1 MQPLARGWG
10 RLKGWWA
17 VRRLPELYCQQR
29 RLYGNLSQRD
39 EWLNRLPKHF
49 ASCGWVARLGSEW
62 DDADMEVLGPGPHTL
77 RLYSVYEEDLEHGQ
91 HYVRFRIEP
100 RVKVWSLV
108 LAGSLLALLVALAT
122 TPPLWPL
129 MLPVAGLLWLLAQ
142 SRRMM
147 VAAAAQLAEE
157 AGSPLRMIRVEA

>member
-1 MQPLARGWG
+1 M
-10 RLKGWWA
+10 
-17 VRRLPELYCQQR
+17 
-29 RLYGNLSQRD
+29 
-39 EWLNRLPKHF
+39 
-49 ASCGWVARLGSEW
+49 
-62 DDADMEVLGPGPHTL
+62 

-100 RVKVWSLV
+100 RVKVWALV